1 MATPITTPTQTGT
14 KLVKT
19 AEVAAHIGAC
29 SATALRMTRRSNQ
42 PQPVRWGKL
51 LRWDLAVVEAHLS
64 SKQGGQK

>member
-1 MATPITTPTQTGT
+1 MATPITTPTPTGA

-29 SATALRMTRRSNQ
+29 SATVLRMARRGDL

-51 LRWDLAVVEAHLS
+51 LRWDLAALEAHLS
-64 SKQGGQK
+64 SKQWGQ